1 MGRYDQ
7 IRRCDSTIKSCVK
20 LRWIVEIQ
28 RGLSMKMRY
37 QLAASAVALSICS
50 FSTAAFA
57 QSTGSVEFE
66 EEIIVT
72 GSLGPQNVQGIQA
85 PDSTKAKAVL
95 TKELIERQNP
105 GQTILDTI
113 NVVPGVS
120 FQNND
125 AYGSSG
131 GTLTIRGFDASRISL
146 TIDGIPLNDSGN
158 YAIFSNQQLDP
169 ELIDQVNVNLGTTD
183 VDSPTASAVGG
194 TVNYRTIVPT
204 EEFGV
209 KLSGSIGEY
218 NFMRI
223 FALVN
228 TGNLTS
234 FGTRAWFSL
243 SRTTNDNPFN
253 NYGVVDK
260 KQYNARIYQPL
271 SGDDFISVTGNLNVN
286 RNNFFGSLPLRQ
298 DLLQGPGTTT
308 PTAPRIVGS
317 LAANRFPRN
326 NNEREYLINYPCLNT
341 VTPVAGTAQAAT
353 TCGNEFDRRY
363 NPSNTGNI
371 RGSSRFSFGDKVV
384 LTVDPSYQYVKANGG
399 GTVSAREA
407 RRDINPAGATAG
419 SLNTANCTTVQ
430 TGVGVNCQP
439 GYWGGAPYFGRDLN
453 GDGDILDQVL
463 VVAPSQTQTH
473 RIGVIANLRYEIN
486 DLNSIRLSYTYDRAR
501 HRQTGQVGLL
511 DLNGEPFDVFPVND
525 PQADVGGT
533 ILQKRDRLSYAILHQ
548 IAGEYRGEFMDEK
561 LVVNA
566 GLRAPFFRRNLTNY
580 CFASSSSGFVECS
593 GQNAAVDAA
602 AQAANPYSATTNA
615 AGSLIVTGWAL
626 PQNRV
631 FNYNKVL
638 PNVGAL
644 YHFTPEASLFAS
656 FAQGLSVPGT
666 DSLYNAFYFPLTT
679 AQAKPSPETT
689 DSFDIGVRY
698 RSGKIQA
705 QAGAFLTKFQNRLA
719 TAYDPELDQNVYR
732 NLGSVDKRG
741 FDGSVAVQ
749 PIPEIAFYFFGSYI
763 KTKIKDDVIV
773 GECTAIIPGCASIGA
788 PIIAPTAGKEESG
801 APRWSYGA
809 TVRATLGPVDFG
821 FSGKKTGTRFVYDSN
836 LPVFAGPAGT
846 PAAPNRTY
854 QVFGAKAPAYWLV
867 NLDARI
873 NLEFLGLNDKTF
885 LQLNVYNLMD
895 NFYQGGFS
903 GGVSQAVSGG
913 NWTIPNVQIGAPRTV
928 SASFTMGF

>member
-1 MGRYDQ
+1 
-7 IRRCDSTIKSCVK
+7 
-20 LRWIVEIQ
+20 
-28 RGLSMKMRY
+28 MKIRY

-50 FSTAAFA
+50 FSSAAFA

-66 EEIIVT
+66 EEEEVIVVS
-72 GSLGPQNVQGIQA
+72 GSRSQDVAGIQA
-85 PDSTKAKAVL
+85 PDATKAKAVL
-95 TKELIERQNP
+95 TQELIERQNP

-113 NVVPGVS
+113 NVIPGVS

-158 YAIFSNQQLDP
+158 YAIYSNQQLDP

-204 EEFGV
+204 EDFGV
-209 KLSGSIGEY
+209 KVSGSIGEY
-218 NFMRI
+218 NFMRL
-223 FALVN
+223 FGLVN
-228 TGNLTS
+228 TGNLTK
-234 FGTRAWFSL
+234 FGTRAWFSA
-243 SRTTNDNPFN
+243 SRTSNDNPFN

-260 KQYNARIYQPL
+260 QQYNARIYQPFAE
-271 SGDDFISVTGNLNVN
+271 DDFVSIIGSWNVN

-298 DLLQGPGTTT
+298 DLIQGPGATT
-308 PTAPRIVGS
+308 PGSPRIVGS
-317 LAANRFPRN
+317 GSANRFPRN
-326 NNEREYLINYPCLNT
+326 SDEREYLINFPCLNT
-341 VTPVAGTAQAAT
+341 VAPVAGTAQSAT

-363 NPSNTGNI
+363 NPSNTGNL

-399 GTVSAREA
+399 GTTSAREA
-407 RRDINPAGATAG
+407 GRDINPAGATAG
-419 SLNTANCTTVQ
+419 SLNTANCTTVT

-439 GYWGGAPYFGRDLN
+439 GYFGGSPFFGRDLN

-463 VVAPSQTQTH
+463 VLAPSQTQTH

-486 DLNSIRLSYTYDRAR
+486 DTNTVRLSYTYDRAR
-501 HRQTGQVGLL
+501 HRQTGEVGLL

-525 PQADVGGT
+525 PQADVNRT
-533 ILQKRDRLSYAILHQ
+533 NLQKRDRLSYAILHQ
-548 IAGEYRGEFMDEK
+548 IAGEYRGEFMEDT

-566 GLRAPFFRRNLTNY
+566 GVRAPFFRRNLTNN
-580 CFASSSSGFVECS
+580 CFASSASGFVECS

-602 AQAANPYSATTNA
+602 ALALNPYTATTNA
-615 AGSLIVTGWAL
+615 SGSLIVSGWAP

-631 FNYNKVL
+631 FDYNKIL
-638 PNVGAL
+638 PNVGFL
-644 YHFTPEASLFAS
+644 YRFTPEISLFGS

-666 DSLYNAFYFPLTT
+666 DSLYNAFYFPSNT
-679 AQAKPSPETT
+679 AKAKPEPETT

-705 QAGAFLTKFQNRLA
+705 QAGAFLTKFKNRLA
-719 TAYDPELDQNVYR
+719 SAYDPELDQIVYR
-732 NLGSVDKRG
+732 NLGNVDKRG
-741 FDGSVAVQ
+741 IDGSIGVR
-749 PIPEIAFYFFGSYI
+749 PIPELEFYVFGSYI
-763 KTKIKDDVIV
+763 KTKIKDNVVV
-773 GECTAIIPGCASIGA
+773 GECPVVVAGCPSIGA
-788 PIIAPTAGKEESG
+788 PILAPTAGKEESG

-821 FSGKKTGTRFVYDSN
+821 FSGKRTGSRFVYDSN
-836 LPVFAGPAGT
+836 LPVYAGPAGT
-846 PAAPNRTY
+846 LAAPNRDY
-854 QVFGAKAPAYWLV
+854 KVFDAKAPAYWLV
-867 NLDARI
+867 NVDARI
-873 NLEFLGLNDKTF
+873 NLEFAGLNDKTF

-895 NFYQGGFS
+895 NFYQGGFT
-903 GGVSQAVSGG
+903 GGVAQSVSSG
-913 NWTIPNVQIGAPRTV
+913 NYSIPNVQIGAPRTF
-928 SASFTMGF
+928 SATFTMGF

>member
-1 MGRYDQ
+1 MQ
-7 IRRCDSTIKSCVK
+7 IRSF
-20 LRWIVEIQ
+20 
-28 RGLSMKMRY
+28 
-37 QLAASAVALSICS
+37 LAVSASVAALSIPGV
-50 FSTAAFA
+50 AFA
-57 QSTGSVEFE
+57 QSTGSVDFE
-66 EEIIVT
+66 EEDVIVVEGT
-72 GSLGPQNVQGIQA
+72 RTTDVVGIQA

-95 TKELIERQNP
+95 TQELIERQNP

-158 YAIFSNQQLDP
+158 YAIYSNQQLDP

-209 KLSGSIGEY
+209 KVSGSIGEY

-234 FGTRAWFSL
+234 SGTRAWFSA
-243 SRTTNDNPFN
+243 SRSSNDNPFN

-260 KQYNARIYQPL
+260 QQYNARIYQPL
-271 SGDDFISVTGNLNVN
+271 SGDDFISLVGSWNVN

-298 DLLQGPGTTT
+298 DLVQSLGSTV
-308 PTAPRIVGS
+308 PRVVGS
-317 LAANRFPRN
+317 GATNRFPLN
-326 NNEREYLINYPCLNT
+326 SDEREYLINYPCLNT
-341 VTPVAGTAQAAT
+341 VAPVAGTAQSAT

-363 NPSNTGNI
+363 NPSNTGNL
-371 RGSSRFSFGDKVV
+371 RGSSRFSFGEKVV
-384 LTVDPSYQYVKANGG
+384 LTIDPNYQYVKANGG

-407 RRDINPAGATAG
+407 RRDINPAGATVG
-419 SLNTANCTTVQ
+419 SFNTANCTTV
-430 TGVGVNCQP
+430 TSGAGVNCQA
-439 GYWGGAPYFGRDLN
+439 GYFGGAPYFGRDLN
-453 GDGDILDQVL
+453 GDGDVLDQVL
-463 VVAPSQTQTH
+463 VLAPSQTQTH

-486 DLNSIRLSYTYDRAR
+486 ETNSVRLSYTYDRAR
-501 HRQTGQVGLL
+501 HRQTGEVGGL
-511 DLNGEPFDVFPVND
+511 DINGEPFDVFPVND
-525 PQADVGGT
+525 PLADVNAT

-548 IAGEYRGEFMDEK
+548 IAGEYRGEFLDDA

-566 GLRAPFFRRNLTNY
+566 GLRAPFFRRNLTNN
-580 CFASSSSGFVECS
+580 CFSSSASGFVECT

-602 AQAANPYSATTNA
+602 ALASNPYITTTNTS
-615 AGSLIVTGWAL
+615 GSLLVSGWAP

-638 PNVGAL
+638 PNVGL
-644 YHFTPEASLFAS
+644 RYKFTPEASIFAS

-679 AQAKPSPETT
+679 AQAKPDPETT

-698 RSGKIQA
+698 RTGKIQA

-732 NLGSVDKRG
+732 NLGNVDKWG
-741 FDGSVAVQ
+741 FDGSLAVQ
-749 PIPEIAFYFFGSYI
+749 PIPELAFYFFGSYI
-763 KTKIKDDVIV
+763 KTKIKDDVVV
-773 GECTAIIPGCASIGA
+773 GECPVVVPGCPSIGA
-788 PIIAPTAGKEESG
+788 PILAPTAGKEESG

-809 TVRATLGPVDFG
+809 TVRGTLGPVDFG
-821 FSGKKTGTRFVYDSN
+821 FSGKRTGTRFIYDTN
-836 LPVFAGPAGT
+836 LPVFAGAAGT
-846 PAAPNRTY
+846 LQAPNRTY
-854 QVFGAKAPAYWLV
+854 QVFPSKAPAYWLV
-867 NLDARI
+867 NVDARV
-873 NLEFLGLNDKTF
+873 NLEFLGLNDKTY

-895 NFYQGGFS
+895 NFYQGGFG

-913 NWTIPNVQIGAPRTV
+913 NWSIPFVQIGAPRTF
-928 SASFTMGF
+928 SATFTMGF

>member
-1 MGRYDQ
+1 MKIRY
-7 IRRCDSTIKSCVK
+7 SV
-20 LRWIVEIQ
+20 
-28 RGLSMKMRY
+28 
-37 QLAASAVALSICS
+37 AASALALSVAS
-50 FSTAAFA
+50 FSTTAIA
-57 QSTGSVEFE
+57 QSTGSVDFE
-66 EEIIVT
+66 EEVIIVS
-72 GSLGPQNVQGIQA
+72 GSRTTDVAGIQA

-95 TKELIERQNP
+95 TQELIERQNP

-158 YAIFSNQQLDP
+158 YAIYSNQQLDP

-204 EEFGV
+204 EDFGV
-209 KLSGSIGEY
+209 KVSGSIGEY

-234 FGTRAWFSL
+234 LGTRAWFSA
-243 SRTTNDNPFN
+243 SRASNDNPFN

-260 KQYNARIYQPL
+260 QQYNARIYQPL
-271 SGDDFISVTGNLNVN
+271 AGDDFLSLIGSWNVN

-298 DLLQGPGTTT
+298 DLVQGAGSAT
-308 PTAPRIVGS
+308 PNAPRNVGS
-317 LAANRFPRN
+317 GTANRFPLN
-326 NNEREYLINYPCLNT
+326 SDEREYLINYPCLNT
-341 VTPVAGTAQAAT
+341 VAPVAGTAQSAT

-384 LTVDPSYQYVKANGG
+384 LSIDPNYQYVKANGG

-407 RRDINPAGATAG
+407 RRDVNPAGATAG
-419 SLNTANCTTVQ
+419 SFNTANCTTVT

-439 GYWGGAPYFGRDLN
+439 GYYGGAPYFGRDLN

-463 VVAPSQTQTH
+463 VLAPSQTQTH
-473 RIGVIANLRYEIN
+473 RIGVIANLRYEFN
-486 DLNSIRLSYTYDRAR
+486 DFNSVRLSYTYDRAR
-501 HRQTGQVGLL
+501 HRQTGEVGLL

-525 PQADVGGT
+525 PQADTNSTV
-533 ILQKRDRLSYAILHQ
+533 LQKRDRLSYAILHQ
-548 IAGEYRGEFMDEK
+548 IAGEYRGEFLDET

-566 GLRAPFFRRNLTNY
+566 GVRAPFFRRNLTNN
-580 CFASSSSGFVECS
+580 CFSSSASGFVECT
-593 GQNAAVDAA
+593 GQNAAVDAS
-602 AQAANPYSATTNA
+602 AQTSNPYSTTTNA
-615 AGSLIVTGWAL
+615 SGSLIVSGWAP

-638 PNVGAL
+638 PNVGFL
-644 YHFTPEASLFAS
+644 YRFTPEASIFGS

-666 DSLYNAFYFPLTT
+666 DSLYNAFYFPLNT
-679 AQAKPSPETT
+679 AQAKPAPETT
-689 DSFDIGVRY
+689 DSFDLGVRY
-698 RSGKIQA
+698 RSSKIQA

-732 NLGSVDKRG
+732 NLGNVDKWG

-749 PIPEIAFYFFGSYI
+749 PIPELAFYFFGSYI
-763 KTKIKDDVIV
+763 KTKIKDDVVV
-773 GECTAIIPGCASIGA
+773 GECTAVVAGCSAIGA
-788 PIIAPTAGKEESG
+788 PILAPTAGKEESG

-809 TVRATLGPVDFG
+809 TVRGTLGPVDFG
-821 FSGKKTGTRFVYDSN
+821 FSGKRTGTRFIYDTN

-846 PAAPNRTY
+846 LAAPNRTY
-854 QVFGAKAPAYWLV
+854 QVFPSKAAAYWLV
-867 NLDARI
+867 NVDARV

-895 NFYQGGFS
+895 NFYQGGFG

-913 NWTIPNVQIGAPRTV
+913 NYSIPFVQIGAPRTV
-928 SASFTMGF
+928 SATFTMGF

>member
-1 MGRYDQ
+1 
-7 IRRCDSTIKSCVK
+7 
-20 LRWIVEIQ
+20 
-28 RGLSMKMRY
+28 MKIRY
-37 QLAASAVALSICS
+37 QLAASAVALTICS
-50 FSTAAFA
+50 FSSAAFA
-57 QSTGSVEFE
+57 QSTGSVDFE
-66 EEIIVT
+66 EDVIIVS
-72 GSLGPQNVQGIQA
+72 GSRTQDVVGIQA

-95 TKELIERQNP
+95 TQELIERQNP

-113 NVVPGVS
+113 NVIPGVS

-158 YAIFSNQQLDP
+158 YAIYSNQQLDP

-204 EEFGV
+204 EDFGV
-209 KLSGSIGEY
+209 KVSGSIGEY
-218 NFMRI
+218 NFMRVFGLI
-223 FALVN
+223 N

-234 FGTRAWFSL
+234 VGTRAWFSA
-243 SRTTNDNPFN
+243 SKTSNDNPFN

-260 KQYNARIYQPL
+260 QQFNARIYQPL
-271 SGDDFISVTGNLNVN
+271 AGDDFISIIGSWNEN

-298 DLLQGPGTTT
+298 DLIQGPGATV
-308 PTAPRIVGS
+308 PGNPRIVGS
-317 LAANRFPRN
+317 GSANRFPRN
-326 NNEREYLINYPCLNT
+326 SDEREYLINYPCLNT

-363 NPSNTGNI
+363 NPSDTGNI

-384 LTVDPSYQYVKANGG
+384 LSIDPSYQYVKANGG

-407 RRDINPAGATAG
+407 ARDIDPRLQTPTLPSSATNPAN
-419 SLNTANCTTVQ
+419 SNCTTV
-430 TGVGVNCQP
+430 TSSVAGTVNCQP
-439 GYWGGAPYFGRDLN
+439 GYYGGSPFVGRDLN

-463 VVAPSQTQTH
+463 VLAPSQTQTH

-486 DLNSIRLSYTYDRAR
+486 DANSVRLSYTYDRAR
-501 HRQTGQVGLL
+501 HRQTGEVGLL
-511 DLNGEPFDVFPVND
+511 DLNGEPLDVFPVND
-525 PQADVGGT
+525 PLKDSSGT

-548 IAGEYRGEFMDEK
+548 VAAEYRGEFMDDT

-566 GLRAPFFRRNLTNY
+566 GVRAPFFRRNLTNY
-580 CFASSSSGFVECS
+580 CFASSASGFVECS
-593 GQNAAVDAA
+593 GQNAATNAL
-602 AQAANPYSATTNA
+602 AQAQNPYVATTNA
-615 AGSLIVTGWAL
+615 SGSLIVSGWAP

-638 PNVGAL
+638 PNVGFL
-644 YHFTPEASLFAS
+644 YRFTPEVSVFGS

-666 DSLYNAFYFPLTT
+666 DSLYNAFYFPLST
-679 AQAKPSPETT
+679 AQAKPAPETT
-689 DSFDIGVRY
+689 DSFDVGVRY

-732 NLGSVDKRG
+732 NLGNVDKRG
-741 FDGSVAVQ
+741 VDGSIAVQ
-749 PIPEIAFYFFGSYI
+749 PIPELAFYFFGSYI
-763 KTKIKDDVIV
+763 KTKIKDDVVV
-773 GECTAIIPGCASIGA
+773 GECTAVVAGCSAIGA
-788 PIIAPTAGKEESG
+788 PILAPTAGKEESG

-821 FSGKKTGTRFVYDSN
+821 FSGKRTGTRFVYDTN
-836 LPVFAGPAGT
+836 LPVYAGPAGT
-846 PAAPNRTY
+846 LQAPNRTY
-854 QVFGAKAPAYWLV
+854 QVFGAKTPAYWLV

-873 NLEFLGLNDKTF
+873 NLEFVGLNDKTY

-895 NFYQGGFS
+895 NFYQGGFG

-913 NWTIPNVQIGAPRTV
+913 NYSIPNVQIGAPRTV
-928 SASFTMGF
+928 SATFTMGF

>member
-1 MGRYDQ
+1 MQ
-7 IRRCDSTIKSCVK
+7 ICYF
-20 LRWIVEIQ
+20 
-28 RGLSMKMRY
+28 M
-37 QLAASAVALSICS
+37 AASVAAMSVAS
-50 FSTAAFA
+50 FSTAAMA
-57 QSTGSVEFE
+57 QSTGSVDFE
-66 EEIIVT
+66 EAIVVT
-72 GSLGPQNVQGIQA
+72 GTRTTDVAGIQA
-85 PDSTKAKAVL
+85 PDSTKSKAVL
-95 TKELIERQNP
+95 TQELIERQNP
-105 GQTILDTI
+105 GQTVLDTI
-113 NVVPGVS
+113 NVIPGVS

-158 YAIFSNQQLDP
+158 YAIYSNQQLDP
-169 ELIDQVNVNLGTTD
+169 ELIDQVNVNLGSTD

-204 EEFGV
+204 EDFGV
-209 KLSGSIGEY
+209 KVSGSIGEY
-218 NFMRI
+218 DFMRV

-234 FGTRAWFSL
+234 SGTRAWFSA
-243 SRTTNDNPFN
+243 STAINKNPFN

-260 KQYNARIYQPL
+260 QQYNGRIYQPL
-271 SGDDFISVTGNLNVN
+271 AGDDFISLIGSWNVN

-298 DLLQGPGTTT
+298 DLVQGPGSAT
-308 PTAPRIVGS
+308 PAAPRIVGS
-317 LAANRFPRN
+317 SSVNRFPLN
-326 NNEREYLINYPCLNT
+326 SNEREYLINFPCLNT
-341 VTPVAGTAQAAT
+341 VTPVAGTAQLAT
-353 TCGNEFDRRY
+353 SCGNEFDRRY
-363 NPSNTGNI
+363 NPSNTGNV

-384 LTVDPSYQYVKANGG
+384 LTIDPSYQYVKANGG
-399 GTVSAREA
+399 GTVTAREA
-407 RRDINPAGATAG
+407 RRDIDPRLQNPSLPFNATSNPNA
-419 SLNTANCTTVQ
+419 SNCTTITSSVAG
-430 TGVGVNCQP
+430 TVNCQP
-439 GYWGGAPYFGRDLN
+439 GYWSGSPFFGRDLN

-463 VVAPSQTQTH
+463 VLAPSQTQTH
-473 RIGVIANLRYEIN
+473 RIGVIANLRY
-486 DLNSIRLSYTYDRAR
+486 DLNDSNTFRLSYTYDRAR

-525 PQADVGGT
+525 PQADSSST
-533 ILQKRDRLSYAILHQ
+533 ILQKRDRLSFAILHQ
-548 IAGEYRGEFMDEK
+548 ISGEYRGEFMDEK

-580 CFASSSSGFVECS
+580 CFASSASGFVECS
-593 GQNAAVDAA
+593 GQNAATDMV
-602 AQAANPYSATTNA
+602 AQTLNPYSATTNSS
-615 AGSLIVTGWAL
+615 GSLIVSGWAL

-631 FNYNKVL
+631 FNYSKVL
-638 PNVGAL
+638 PNVGFR
-644 YHFTPEASLFAS
+644 YRFTPEASLFAS

-732 NLGSVDKRG
+732 NLGNVDKWG
-741 FDGSVAVQ
+741 FDGSIAIQ

-809 TVRATLGPVDFG
+809 TVRATFGPVDFG
-821 FSGKKTGTRFVYDSN
+821 FSGKRTGTRFIYDSN

-846 PAAPNRTY
+846 PATPNRTY
-854 QVFGAKAPAYWLV
+854 QVFGAKASAYWLV
-867 NLDARI
+867 NLDARV
-873 NLEFLGLNDKTF
+873 NLEFLGLNKKTF
-885 LQLNVYNLMD
+885 LQLNVYNLMN
-895 NFYQGGFS
+895 NFYQGGFG

-928 SASFTMGF
+928 SATFTMGF